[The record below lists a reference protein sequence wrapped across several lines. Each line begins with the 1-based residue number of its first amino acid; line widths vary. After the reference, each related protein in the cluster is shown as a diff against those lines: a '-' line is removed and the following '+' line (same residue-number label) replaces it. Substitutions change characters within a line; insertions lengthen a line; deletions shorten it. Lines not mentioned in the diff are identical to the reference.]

1 MFDNNELY
9 NLLAAGHSAEDIA
22 ALFTTALNEAEDTI
36 RKEEEARRAAE
47 EAKALEAAKQA
58 ARKEDLVMLLRDAEA
73 YCRSYFPTLLGS
85 DQEMSEEGWN
95 AVADLVLSLL
105 DVEVAKGTATKV
117 QVQVQPKPKSKK
129 TKLPVKLELTT
140 DDIFADFFKQM
151 GL

>member
-36 RKEEEARRAAE
+36 RKEEEAKRAAE

-58 ARKEDLVMLLRDAEA
+58 ARKEDLVQLLRDAEA
-73 YCRSYFPTLLGS
+73 YCRSYYPSLLGS

-105 DVEVAKGTATKV
+105 DMEVAKNTTNVKMHI
-117 QVQVQPKPKSKK
+117 QPKSKK
-129 TKLPVKLELTT
+129 TKLPVKVELTT

>member
-58 ARKEDLVMLLRDAEA
+58 ARKEDLVQLLRDAEA
-73 YCRSYFPTLLGS
+73 YCRSYFPSLLGS

-105 DVEVAKGTATKV
+105 DMEVAKNTTKV
-117 QVQVQPKPKSKK
+117 QMHIQPKSKK
-129 TKLPVKLELTT
+129 TKLPVKVELTT

>member
-9 NLLAAGHSAEDIA
+9 NLLAAGHSAEDIV

-36 RKEEEARRAAE
+36 RKEEEAKRAAE
-47 EAKALEAAKQA
+47 EAKALESAKKA
-58 ARKEDLVMLLRDAEA
+58 ARKEDLVILLRDAEA

-105 DVEVAKGTATKV
+105 DMEVAKHTTKV
-117 QVQVQPKPKSKK
+117 QMHIQPKSKK

>member
-9 NLLAAGHSAEDIA
+9 NLLAAGYSAEDIA

-58 ARKEDLVMLLRDAEA
+58 ARKEDLVQLLRDAEA
-73 YCRSYFPTLLGS
+73 YCRSYYPSLLGS

-105 DVEVAKGTATKV
+105 DIEVAKGATTKV
-117 QVQVQPKPKSKK
+117 QVLPKSKK
-129 TKLPVKLELTT
+129 TKLPVKVELTT

>member
-1 MFDNNELY
+1 MKLRPAKPISVA
-9 NLLAAGHSAEDIA
+9 LIAAAGLILSCAVLALVLVLASRPDPQKTPSSSLRNPLDGIENGVSSLFRGDFSGDEYFA
-22 ALFTTALNEAEDTI
+22 AN
-36 RKEEEARRAAE
+36 
-47 EAKALEAAKQA
+47 
-58 ARKEDLVMLLRDAEA
+58 
-73 YCRSYFPTLLGS
+73 YFPTLLGS

-105 DVEVAKGTATKV
+105 DIEVAKGAATKV
-117 QVQVQPKPKSKK
+117 QVLPKSKK

>member
-9 NLLAAGHSAEDIA
+9 NLLASGHSAEDIV

-58 ARKEDLVMLLRDAEA
+58 ARKEDLVQLLRDAEA
-73 YCRSYFPTLLGS
+73 YCRSYYPSLLGS
-85 DQEMSEEGWN
+85 DQEMSEDGWN

-105 DVEVAKGTATKV
+105 DMEVAKGAATKV
-117 QVQVQPKPKSKK
+117 QVQVQPKSKK
-129 TKLPVKLELTT
+129 TKLPVKLELTPE
-140 DDIFADFFKQM
+140 DIFTDFFKQM

>member
-9 NLLAAGHSAEDIA
+9 NLLATGHSAEDIV

-36 RKEEEARRAAE
+36 RKEEEAKRAAE

-105 DVEVAKGTATKV
+105 DIEVAKGAATKV
-117 QVQVQPKPKSKK
+117 QVLPKSKK

>member
-9 NLLAAGHSAEDIA
+9 NLLATGHSAEDLV

-36 RKEEEARRAAE
+36 RKEEEAKRAAE

-105 DVEVAKGTATKV
+105 DVEVAKNTTKV
-117 QVQVQPKPKSKK
+117 QMHIQPKSKK
-129 TKLPVKLELTT
+129 TKLPVQLELTT